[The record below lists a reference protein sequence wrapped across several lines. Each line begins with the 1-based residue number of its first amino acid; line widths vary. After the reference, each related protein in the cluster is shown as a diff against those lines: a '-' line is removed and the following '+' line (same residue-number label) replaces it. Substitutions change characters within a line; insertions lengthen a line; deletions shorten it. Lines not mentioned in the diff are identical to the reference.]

1 MPPFSR
7 IQATATAVSRPPE
20 KAMPMRSPTGSDWR
34 TRVTGESVGAGRA
47 QRSSGYGATLLTAV
61 SSSAAL
67 KAPSKRD
74 RMTPFLSTTN
84 VNGSLRSFH
93 SSTQRFVPL
102 AGSLSL

>member
-47 QRSSGYGATLLTAV
+47 RSALGRDLATAV

-67 KAPSKRD
+67 NAPSNRE
-74 RMTPFLSTTN
+74 RMTPFLSTTK

-93 SSTQRFVPL
+93 SSTHWFVPL